1 MYRLLLD
8 VKYMGQIMLIDKVP
22 VVMGS
27 DDNQRN
33 ISR

>member
-8 VKYMGQIMLIDKVP
+8 VKYRGQIMLIDKVP
-22 VVMGS
+22 VVTGS